1 MASFEPVR
9 FGKYQLIDK
18 IATGGM
24 AEVYKAKSYGVAGFE
39 KLLVIKRILPHL
51 SRNPDFVKMFIN
63 EAKIAVSL
71 NHANIVQVYDLGV
84 VGADYYMAMEF
95 IHGQDLMR
103 VCRLGKKKK
112 RFVPI
117 HLGVYIITEVARG
130 LDYAHQLCDP
140 GGRPLH
146 VVHQDVSP
154 HNVLIS
160 YEGDVKLVDFGIAR
174 VGSLSEEMGGGRIA
188 GGKFAYMAP
197 EQAKGEVV
205 DHRSDIF
212 SAGILLFELATGQRL
227 YRAKNRK
234 EKLQQVCEAEI
245 PRPRDVNPAIPV
257 RLEEI
262 LLKTLAMDP
271 AHRYQDARDLQE
283 DLLSFLY
290 DLGLRVSRGDLASC
304 MKDMFDEEY
313 ERESSGSVLNAIVR
327 DLQGLGR
334 QPGYGGMTAVED
346 SVGSVGSQRSVSLGW
361 GADRSG
367 TGGSSLAGTPSL
379 ASALSQG
386 ERRQVE
392 VLAVEI
398 TGLTDIGD
406 KVGEEQV
413 LKLNYS
419 LVKRLASLIRRYRG
433 SITRLDGD
441 RLLAFWG
448 LRKHSSKDL
457 ELCLRCA
464 DELRE
469 LSSRFRAD
477 KGVAV
482 HLSMGV
488 HRGAVLVP
496 GGGGRGVRG
505 KRRAY
510 TAWGDTV
517 KLARRLCES
526 AGLDEVLVSERV
538 AGVLNEWCEFESRES
553 IPVKWSAGEVSPQSL
568 LRIRPVSE
576 GAERGSWVARG
587 EECAL
592 FEDALAVSR
601 TGQLVVLA
609 VDGEAGSG
617 KGRFLREMRSRVRE
631 SNIAFFAGKGTFY
644 RSELPLLPF
653 REILEQISGFSDND
667 GESEKKER
675 LLGLSE
681 LGLDPI
687 DIHLLGQLAE
697 LEFADTNLRYLSGDQ
712 LRIGT
717 ADAIRRVVEGLCDRG
732 PLVLSLQNHEH
743 LDPYSVEL
751 VAQLSTACEGKPLL
765 LVLSHSPGIDL
776 GLPESV
782 EVRRLVI
789 PPMGR
794 DECRA
799 FTADLLGARELPDE
813 LLELVLQAS
822 GGNALFAKEIV
833 LQLRRQGLIAVHD
846 SVASIDGDLGDAEIP
861 ATASDL
867 VASRID
873 ELNPAERVI
882 LEVAAVRGRAF
893 EQELLSEVT
902 GLVGDELV
910 AVLERLSHLKLL
922 RPARPEEQL
931 GDADFTF
938 RNDLCWE
945 VTLRGV
951 LAPRARE
958 FHNRIGEGIERLH
971 GANLRPYHEVLS
983 EHYEMGGLVRRAAFF
998 AEQAGINYGR
1008 QYFNREGLRCFI
1020 RAVKLLNSVEVDESE
1035 AREVWA
1041 HLADLYLRIGGI
1053 HAQDIHYKE
1062 ADMAFTRALDYAGEA
1077 EDERLQARALIRVAE
1092 TRIELGTVDTGGLLL
1107 RQAQEL
1113 ADRLG
1118 DAELRT
1124 DVDEE
1129 IVRWSLSQG
1138 RLEEAKDVLDEA
1150 LVRSRERNDA
1160 VREARMLDLLGTYCV
1175 KTGDLDTSEQHLR
1188 AGVEAA
1194 QATDDRV
1201 LHGRLLNN
1209 LGVTYI
1215 HMERFED
1222 ALTCYRDSCVIREG
1236 IEYRRGVIVNLHN
1249 MGDVYLRMGRHKEAA
1264 DHFQQSLEQA
1274 RSHNWQFGLAMN
1286 LVYLGYCRALV
1297 EVDAGA
1303 GKKPGRKS
1311 GKSPRKTKSAGTAAA
1326 GEDQL
1331 REGIELALEAGAR
1344 DAAAQ
1349 GKVFLARLLDAR
1361 GEDAAS
1367 AQLREEAESLGNAV
1381 LTGLHPPV

>member
-1 MASFEPVR
+1 
-9 FGKYQLIDK
+9 
-18 IATGGM
+18 
-24 AEVYKAKSYGVAGFE
+24 
-39 KLLVIKRILPHL
+39 
-51 SRNPDFVKMFIN
+51 
-63 EAKIAVSL
+63 
-71 NHANIVQVYDLGV
+71 
-84 VGADYYMAMEF
+84 
-95 IHGQDLMR
+95 
-103 VCRLGKKKK
+103 
-112 RFVPI
+112 
-117 HLGVYIITEVARG
+117 
-130 LDYAHQLCDP
+130 
-140 GGRPLH
+140 
-146 VVHQDVSP
+146 
-154 HNVLIS
+154 
-160 YEGDVKLVDFGIAR
+160 
-174 VGSLSEEMGGGRIA
+174 
-188 GGKFAYMAP
+188 
-197 EQAKGEVV
+197 
-205 DHRSDIF
+205 
-212 SAGILLFELATGQRL
+212 
-227 YRAKNRK
+227 
-234 EKLQQVCEAEI
+234 
-245 PRPRDVNPAIPV
+245 PAIPV

-262 LLKTLAMDP
+262 LLKALALDP
-271 AHRYQDARDLQE
+271 DHRYQDARDMQE

-290 DLGLRVSRGDLASC
+290 DLGLRVSRGDLAIC
-304 MKDMFDEEY
+304 MKDMFAEEY

-334 QPGYGGMTAVED
+334 QPGYGGMTADEE
-346 SVGSVGSQRSVSLGW
+346 SLRSIASQRSGSLGW
-361 GADRSG
+361 SADRSG
-367 TGGSSLAGTPSL
+367 TGGSSLVGTPSL
-379 ASALSQG
+379 TSTLSQG

-419 LVKRLASLIRRYRG
+419 LVKRIASLIRRYRG

-464 DELRE
+464 ADLRD
-469 LSSRFRAD
+469 LSGRFRID
-477 KGVAV
+477 KGVV
-482 HLSMGV
+482 VNLSMGV

-505 KRRAY
+505 KHRAY

-517 KLARRLCES
+517 KLARRLCEG

-538 AGVLNEWCEFESRES
+538 AGVLNEWCEFDACEP
-553 IPVKWSAGEVSPQSL
+553 IAVKWSAGAIAPYSL
-568 LRIRPVSE
+568 VRIRPVS
-576 GAERGSWVARG
+576 ADTDRGSWVARG
-587 EECAL
+587 EECSL
-592 FEDALAVSR
+592 FEEALEASR
-601 TGQLVVLA
+601 AGRAVVLA

-617 KGRFLREMRSRVRE
+617 KGRFLREMKARVRE
-631 SNIAFFAGKGTFY
+631 AGVAFYSGKATFY
-644 RSELPLLPF
+644 RSELPMLPF
-653 REILEQISGFSDND
+653 REILEQISGCVEGDD
-667 GESEKKER
+667 ADKKRER
-675 LLGLSE
+675 LLALSE

-717 ADAIRRVVEGLCDRG
+717 ADAIRRVVEGLCEQG
-732 PLVLSLQNHEH
+732 PLVLSLQNYEH
-743 LDPYSVEL
+743 LDPYSREL
-751 VAQLSTACEGKPLL
+751 VVQLCTACQDKPLL
-765 LVLSHSPGIDL
+765 VVLSHAPGAEL
-776 GLPESV
+776 GLTESV
-782 EVRRLVI
+782 PIRRLVI

-799 FTADLLGARELPDE
+799 FTADVLGAVEVPDE
-813 LLELVLQAS
+813 LLDLVLQAS

-833 LQLRRQGLIAVHD
+833 LQLRRQGLIAVHN
-846 SVASIDGDLGDAEIP
+846 SVASIDGSLGDAEIP

-873 ELNPAERVI
+873 ELNPAERVV
-882 LEVAAVRGRAF
+882 LEVAAIRGRAF
-893 EQELLSEVT
+893 EQVLLSEVT
-902 GLVGDELV
+902 GLVGEELV

-931 GDADFTF
+931 GEADFTF

-945 VTLRGV
+945 VTVRGV

-971 GANLRPYHEVLS
+971 SSNLRPYHEVLS

-1008 QYFNREGLRCFI
+1008 QYFNRESLRCFL
-1020 RAVKLLNSVEVDESE
+1020 RAVKLLNSVEVDDSES
-1035 AREVWA
+1035 REVWA

-1053 HAQDIHYKE
+1053 HAQNIHYKE
-1062 ADMAFTRALDYAGEA
+1062 ADVAFTRALDYAGEA
-1077 EDERLQARALIRVAE
+1077 EDERLQARALTRVAE

-1118 DAELRT
+1118 DSELRT

-1129 IVRWSLSQG
+1129 IVRWSMMQE
-1138 RLEEAKDVLDEA
+1138 RLDEAKEVLDEA
-1150 LVRSRERNDA
+1150 LVRSRERSDT
-1160 VREARMLDLLGTYCV
+1160 VREARMLDLLGTYYV
-1175 KTGDLDTSEQHLR
+1175 KCGDLEKSEECLR

-1194 QATDDRV
+1194 KSTDDRV

-1222 ALTCYRDSCVIREG
+1222 ALNCYRDSCVIREG

-1249 MGDVYLRMGRHKEAA
+1249 MGDVYLRMGRHEEAA
-1264 DHFQQSLEQA
+1264 EHFQQSLEQA
-1274 RSHNWQFGLAMN
+1274 RSHNWQFGL
-1286 LVYLGYCRALV
+1286 
-1297 EVDAGA
+1297 
-1303 GKKPGRKS
+1303 
-1311 GKSPRKTKSAGTAAA
+1311 
-1326 GEDQL
+1326 
-1331 REGIELALEAGAR
+1331 
-1344 DAAAQ
+1344 
-1349 GKVFLARLLDAR
+1349 
-1361 GEDAAS
+1361 
-1367 AQLREEAESLGNAV
+1367 
-1381 LTGLHPPV
+1381 